1 MGSFEHFYYS
11 KGLRE
16 KPSMV
21 ADLLQQISSIFPV
34 NTLLYLGASTYFF
47 YLSSLTIFNC
57 RLHYALQLSSINYSH
72 LRSSRAKKLTLLSP
86 HCEDAL
92 KTFYLRVVL
101 LEWSKRT
108 SPPALRPRSL
118 VELIN
123 LNSARDNTFLQ
134 NGKSFRG
141 PIHLPRKKGLSSVFS
156 N

>member
-1 MGSFEHFYYS
+1 MVTGFYAHARKLQLCRSFIWVLLS
-11 KGLRE
+11 TSIIAKGYGKSPL
-16 KPSMV
+16 SMV

-108 SPPALRPRSL
+108 SPRCGPA
-118 VELIN
+118 
-123 LNSARDNTFLQ
+123 A
-134 NGKSFRG
+134 
-141 PIHLPRKKGLSSVFS
+141 SS